1 MFVRVKTTPN
11 SPKKAIQI
19 VESVRRGKRI
29 SQKIIRHIGY
39 ATDDDELLKLKMLAE
54 SIKIKLEAGDQHLL
68 FPPEKLARLKKLEI
82 KGKDSQ
88 YRINLKELIEEQRV
102 ISGIHDVYGALFER
116 LGYRS
121 VFKNPARQ
129 KATVE
134 IFKHIVLARIANPQ
148 SKMASVDM
156 LEEDFG
162 VSLDLHRVYR
172 MMDLLDDVA
181 IEKLN
186 DLTYQ
191 NTLDLFG
198 SKIDIVF
205 FDATTIY
212 FESFSGDELR
222 DMGFSK
228 DLKFNQPQVLFGL
241 MVNKEGLPI
250 GYKVFPG
257 STYEGHTLMPT
268 LKDLRKRYHL
278 DKVIFVADGGM
289 FNRYN
294 LEELEEEGF
303 EYIVGARLR
312 NLNNQLK
319 EKVLDRKHYR
329 GEKDF
334 CIAQFEYQDNKKL
347 IVSYKESR
355 AQKDALDRAKAI
367 DKLRKRLDQVRNP
380 KEYLSNYGYKRY
392 LKVSGESQIELDEA
406 KVEEDSR
413 WDGLHGVV
421 TNAKDLSNEE
431 ILHQYINL
439 WHIEEAFRITKHDLK
454 VRPVFH
460 WTARR
465 VKAHLAICFTAYAL
479 VRHLE
484 YRVRLQYKSL
494 SIEKIR
500 QCLIRVQTS
509 VLFHVEKKIRFAL
522 PSRITQH
529 AKKIYQVM
537 NLFRSLTPWIIK
549 LVSGRSHG

>member
-11 SPKKAIQI
+11 SPKRAIQI
-19 VESVRRGKRI
+19 VESVRRGKKI

-54 SIKIKLEAGDQHLL
+54 SIKIKLEAGSQQLL
-68 FPPEKLARLKKLEI
+68 FTPEKLLSLKRSEI
-82 KGKDSQ
+82 NERDND
-88 YRINLKELIEEQRV
+88 YEVNLKELIEEQRMV
-102 ISGIHDVYGALFER
+102 SGIHDVYGALFEQ
-116 LGYRS
+116 LGYKG

-129 KATVE
+129 KATVDV
-134 IFKHIVLARIANPQ
+134 FKHIVLARIANPQ

-186 DLTYQ
+186 DLTYK

-198 SKIDIVF
+198 NKIDIVF

-212 FESFSGDELR
+212 FESFRGDELR

-257 STYEGHTLMPT
+257 NTYEGHTLIPT
-268 LKDLRKRYHL
+268 LKDLRKRYQI

-289 FNRYN
+289 FSRCN
-294 LEELEEEGF
+294 LKELEDEGF

-312 NLNNQLK
+312 NLSDKLK
-319 EKVLDRKHYR
+319 EKVLDRGHYK
-329 GEKDF
+329 GKKDF

-347 IVSYKESR
+347 VVSYKESR

-367 DKLRKRLDQVRNP
+367 DRLKKKLNQQKNP

-392 LKVSGESQIELDEA
+392 LKVSGESQIELDEM

-421 TNAKDLSNEE
+421 TNAKDISNKE
-431 ILHQYINL
+431 ILQQYVNL

-465 VKAHLAICFTAYAL
+465 VKAHLAICFTSYAL

-484 YRVRLQYKSL
+484 YRVRLQYKDL
-494 SIEKIR
+494 SVEKIR
-500 QCLIRVQTS
+500 LCLIRVQTS
-509 VLFHVEKKIRFAL
+509 VLYHVEKKIRCAL
-522 PSRITQH
+522 PARIMQD

-537 NLFRSLTPWIIK
+537 NLSRSLTPWVIK
-549 LVSGRSHG
+549 